1 MPCGSTSTIEND
13 LDQLESLI
21 NENDRKKKQENNLK
35 ADVDM
40 ETENSIPNIFP
51 EGIID
56 L

>member
-1 MPCGSTSTIEND
+1 MPYGSTSTIEND

-40 ETENSIPNIFP
+40 ERENSIPNIFP
-51 EGIID
+51 EGID